1 MEKVMADSTTTVIG
15 PDTTIKGELTF
26 NSKAKL
32 LGTVEGQIT
41 AKGDFE
47 VAEGAHCRASI
58 DAKKVMIDGFV
69 EGNVTASDRVELNA
83 KAQLKGDLV
92 ASKLIVAEGASFVGH
107 CRIGAAS
114 TNGQTRAIEAKPE
127 ARQDAKGDSPK
138 VATPAKK

>member
-1 MEKVMADSTTTVIG
+1 MADSTATVIG
-15 PDTTIKGELTF
+15 PDTIIKGELTF
-26 NSKAKL
+26 NSKARL

-41 AKGDFE
+41 AKGEFE
-47 VAEGAHCRASI
+47 VAEGAHCKASI
-58 DAKKVMIDGFV
+58 EATKVTIDGMV

-114 TNGQTRAIEAKPE
+114 TNGQSRSVEAKPE
-127 ARQDAKGDSPK
+127 TRPDAKSETPK
-138 VATPAKK
+138 VAAKR